1 MPHSRT
7 GAPDPSGHLPFAA
20 ACHNVPDMKFIAV
33 ATTAELATV
42 AMKAVD
48 VDGQELLLAK
58 IEDVYYAV
66 ARRCTH
72 MAENLC
78 DGSLD
83 GRVVTCPRHGARFDL
98 TNGKAVGK
106 AKLLFMSTL
115 PKDLATYPVKVE
127 GQEVLIGLP

>member
-1 MPHSRT
+1 MQ
-7 GAPDPSGHLPFAA
+7 FIVAA
-20 ACHNVPDMKFIAV
+20 K
-33 ATTAELATV
+33 TSELENG

-48 VDGQELLLAK
+48 IEGRELLLAK
-58 IEDVYYAV
+58 IADAYYAV

-78 DGSLD
+78 HGKLD

-106 AKLLFMSTL
+106 AKLLFMSTT
-115 PKDLATYPVKVE
+115 PADLATYTVKIE
-127 GQEVLIGLP
+127 GGEVLIGLP